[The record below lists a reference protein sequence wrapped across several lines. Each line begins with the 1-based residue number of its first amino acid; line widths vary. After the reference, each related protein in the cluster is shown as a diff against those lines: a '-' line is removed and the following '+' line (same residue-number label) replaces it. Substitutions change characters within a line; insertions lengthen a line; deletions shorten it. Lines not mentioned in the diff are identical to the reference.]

1 MLLTPFIFLNPI
13 SSFVL
18 NYIHLYLVYIGF
30 YVNWLISYLF
40 KIHYNGW
47 IKFAKKFIDNNGIGL
62 HVCQVMWEI
71 VYIYIYLILL
81 LLWGIFAMFLSSNR
95 ERDSWFVLG
104 KILHDDNM
112 RLLGIILVNNFLRR
126 LSICIS
132 FKSCL
137 YFKRITW
144 KNKIRR
150 IKRTQ
155 RTRYILFLGIFII
168 LIIYIRT
175 KEEEIL
181 NIFLN

>member
-47 IKFAKKFIDNNGIGL
+47 IKFAKNLSITMELDCTFVRWCEKLF
-62 HVCQVMWEI
+62 
-71 VYIYIYLILL
+71 IYIYLILL

-95 ERDSWFVLG
+95 ERDSWFILG

-144 KNKIRR
+144 KNKIRK

-155 RTRYILFLGIFII
+155 RTRYILFLGI
-168 LIIYIRT
+168 YS
-175 KEEEIL
+175 
-181 NIFLN
+181 